1 MIWRN
6 TSLFQALSL
15 VFSVARPSVTQ
26 VKSSEMRTSQ
36 ETAKDRNQPI
46 TSLTN
51 RSSALQWTYAQF
63 LHKQNWFLFANK
75 IVV

>member
-51 RSSALQWTYAQF
+51 QSSALQWTYAQF
-63 LHKQNWFLFANK
+63 LRKQNRFLFANK
-75 IVV
+75 IMV